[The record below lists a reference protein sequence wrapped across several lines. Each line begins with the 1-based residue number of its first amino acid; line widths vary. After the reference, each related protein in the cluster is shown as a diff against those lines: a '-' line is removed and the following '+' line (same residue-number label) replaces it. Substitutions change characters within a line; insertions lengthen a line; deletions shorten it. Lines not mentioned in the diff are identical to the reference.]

1 MERYQHNLEHG
12 CIVLLYHPC
21 LEVSQ
26 VRTLSKML
34 DRCVRKY
41 VSTPSRLPSLSHPVI
56 MIGWGCYQEFSTLD
70 MRAMKDFIRSHARTG
85 PEGKYAKD
93 GLYTHLQ
100 TKIASVKEIDY
111 IC

>member
-1 MERYQHNLEHG
+1 
-12 CIVLLYHPC
+12 
-21 LEVSQ
+21 
-26 VRTLSKML
+26 ML

-41 VSTPSRLPSLSHPVI
+41 ITTPSRLPTLSQPVI

-70 MRAMKDFIRSHARTG
+70 RKAKKDFIRSHARTG

-93 GLYTHLQ
+93 GLYRHLLS
-100 TKIASVKEIDY
+100 KEASLMDREY